1 MERTA
6 LGGQIRAARRQ
17 HGLTQAELAGRSGV
31 SRVTIARLESGAP
44 QDPRVGTIGRLCE
57 ALGLEM
63 GALPLGAGTRLEK
76 RLAREEDRTRRA
88 ERWRDHAV
96 LAAHLLAAP
105 RSEARQLIARAR
117 AVVDRWERDRL
128 CSRHYISRWRAL
140 LAGPVD
146 SVARAL
152 IEPSDWTDALFQNTP
167 WSFAL
172 PRPRA

>member
-1 MERTA
+1 VGRTA
-6 LGGQIRAARRQ
+6 LGEQLRTARRQ
-17 HGLTQAELAGRSGV
+17 HGLTQAALAGRSQV

-44 QDPRVGTIGRLCE
+44 QDLRAGTIGRLCE

-63 GALPLGAGTRLEK
+63 AALPLGARARFE
-76 RLAREEDRTRRA
+76 RQLARERERTRRA

-96 LAAHLLAAP
+96 LAARLLAAP
-105 RSEARQLIARAR
+105 RSEARQLIAGAR

-140 LAGPVD
+140 LAGPVER
-146 SVARAL
+146 VAQAL

-172 PRPRA
+172 PRPPA